1 MTIMIPSEVMV
12 RIEKAAR
19 SKDEFVKVKPSDLKE
34 YLKELQKL
42 DNENFK
48 LNFENIRLKN

>member
-1 MTIMIPSEVMV
+1 MIPSEVMV